1 MMESLRNFLTGPR
14 LIFVVM
20 VCALPFVFLGTSSLS
35 SVFTG
40 SFGSINGED
49 VTESDIQIAA
59 NTAVQRFKNVY
70 GEDFNFEDLDDN
82 LQSESIKQE
91 LIVQK
96 VLQSQ
101 ARALGFI
108 NKTSNKEA
116 QKGII
121 RTPQFQ
127 VDGKFNEDVYQ
138 AQVNSNGF
146 TKEGYLNKMAELYA
160 SEIYRNS
167 LSQINFATPEETRNL
182 AILFEQTTDIDFI
195 KVSFKDLE
203 NQIENTL
210 QELLDYYE
218 ANQINFYTNEKR
230 GFKYF
235 LLEQTDYK
243 DAVNVPEN
251 YIDLAYKDYVEKFEK
266 SAEIRFAHIMIDKNN
281 YSDTSAAL
289 DVIKLVQ
296 SKLNNGEEFNL
307 LASEFSEDL
316 VTKDQ
321 GGDLEYFEKD
331 IFPIEFEEAIESMG
345 LNDLSEII
353 ELDDTYHI
361 LKVTEY
367 VEEKPIPEE
376 QIKEDLLNDLIET
389 ESFALMND
397 DFSMLDDMLVDE
409 SSIEEI
415 ASSISKELI
424 SSDLYS
430 ELDYNFDISNP
441 MIKEYIFANETSLNQ
456 PMAIEIGDKVIFISL
471 DRIEEPA
478 LKEFDMVV
486 DSVGDLLSEAK
497 AIEKIYLLQEEL
509 ISIKDSD
516 EKDSFINSY
525 SYISK
530 ESFVDVKRYSSL
542 LPNEILRKVF
552 NEKEGSVL
560 NLEANNRDQ
569 YLVNILKFNQLSEN
583 DIDTLIVEYNDFS
596 LERSASKMQQIINED
611 VFQSARVNLNDLIQ
625 F

>member
-59 NTAVQRFKNVY
+59 NTAIQRFKNVY

-146 TKEGYLNKMAELYA
+146 TKEGYLNKMAELYS

-167 LSQINFATPEETRNL
+167 LSQINFVTPEETRNL

-251 YIDLAYKDYVEKFEK
+251 YIDLAYKDYVEKFEN

-281 YSDTSAAL
+281 YSDTSAAF
-289 DVIKLVQ
+289 DVIKLVE

-307 LASEFSEDL
+307 LASQFSEDL

-345 LNDLSEII
+345 LNDVSEIV

-367 VEEKPIPEE
+367 VEQKPLPEE

-397 DFSMLDDMLVDE
+397 DFSMLDNMLVDE

-415 ASSISKELI
+415 ANSISKELI

-430 ELDYNFDISNP
+430 ELDYKFDISNP

-456 PMAIEIGDKVIFISL
+456 PMAIEVGDKVIFMSL
-471 DRIEEPA
+471 DRIEEPV
-478 LKEFDMVV
+478 LKEFDTVV
-486 DSVGDLLSEAK
+486 DSVGDMLSEAK

-525 SYISK
+525 SYISE

-552 NEKEGSVL
+552 NETEGSVL

-569 YLVNILKFNQLSEN
+569 YLVHILKFNQLSEN

>member
-59 NTAVQRFKNVY
+59 NTAIQRFKNVY
-70 GEDFNFEDLDDN
+70 GEDFKFEDLDEN

-101 ARALGFI
+101 ARSLGFI
-108 NKTSNKEA
+108 NKISNKEA

-167 LSQINFATPEETRNL
+167 LSQINFVTPEETRNL
-182 AILFEQTTDIDFI
+182 AILFEQTADIDFI
-195 KVSFKDLE
+195 KVSFNDLE

-210 QELLDYYE
+210 QELIDYYE
-218 ANQINFYTNEKR
+218 SNQINFYTNEKR

-251 YIDLAYKDYVEKFEK
+251 YIDLAYKDYVEKFEN

-281 YSDTSAAL
+281 YSDTSAAF
-289 DVIKLVQ
+289 DVIKSVE

-307 LASEFSEDL
+307 LASQFSEDL

-345 LNDLSEII
+345 LNDVSEIV
-353 ELDDTYHI
+353 ELEDTYHI

-367 VEEKPIPEE
+367 VEQKPLPEE
-376 QIKEDLLNDLIET
+376 EIKEDLLNDLIET

-415 ASSISKELI
+415 ANSISKELI
-424 SSDLYS
+424 SSDLYT
-430 ELDYNFDISNP
+430 ELDYDFDINNP

-471 DRIEEPA
+471 DRIEEPN
-478 LKEFDMVV
+478 LKEFDTVV
-486 DSVGDLLSEAK
+486 ESVGDMLSEAK

-509 ISIKDSD
+509 ISIKDTD
-516 EKDSFINSY
+516 EKNSFINSY
-525 SYISK
+525 SYISE

-542 LPNEILRKVF
+542 LPNEILRKIF

-569 YLVNILKFNQLSEN
+569 YLVNILRFNQLSEN

-596 LERSASKMQQIINED
+596 IERSASKMQQIINED